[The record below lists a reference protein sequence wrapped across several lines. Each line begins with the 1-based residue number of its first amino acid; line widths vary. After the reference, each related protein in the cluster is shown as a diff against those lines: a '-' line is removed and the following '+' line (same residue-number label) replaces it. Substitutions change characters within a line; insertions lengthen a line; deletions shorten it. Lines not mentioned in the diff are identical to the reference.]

1 MKSFSWIPFFMSHS
15 SSTILVF
22 LLITCVISQSWDQ
35 EFNDQNLLTYSFS
48 ENVTCAENEYPP
60 LSSDRVPTYIIN
72 LDLPP
77 KLRWSHLM
85 ADKKESTL
93 NLLQDIKNYTDSFF
107 KGKLFPLV
115 DKYLPL
121 VAETLPE
128 PYLSELKG
136 IAEISGIELGEIT
149 LYNIFYEV
157 FTLCTSVISQGADGK
172 IYHGRNL
179 DFGLFLGWDVKNH
192 TWLTTEA
199 LRPLVVELD
208 FQRGGQ
214 TVYKSVNFAGYIGV
228 LTGMKPQRFTLTLD
242 ERFSMEGGFVGI
254 IRWLLGD
261 RSANWA
267 GFLMRDVLEK
277 ADSYHQALS
286 TLTTSKLL
294 APVYFILAGNAT
306 DQGVI
311 ITRGRIEADVLS
323 MGRGSVSQVSTWFLV
338 ETNYDHW
345 NQPPFFDDRRT
356 PAIQCLDKMGRET
369 ASLSGIFNVLSTKPV
384 FNKLTTYTCLMDVS
398 TGQFESWIRVC
409 PEPCKPW

>member
-1 MKSFSWIPFFMSHS
+1 MKLFNSIPCFTLHS
-15 SSTILVF
+15 ISIILVIF
-22 LLITCVISQSWDQ
+22 LLPFVITKTWDQ
-35 EFNDQNLLTYSFS
+35 EFDNHSVLIQNFH
-48 ENVTCAENEYPP
+48 ENVSCAENEYPP
-60 LSSDRVPTYIIN
+60 SNSDMVPTYIIN

-77 KLRWSHLM
+77 RLRWSQLM
-85 ADKKESTL
+85 ADKKEFTL
-93 NLLQDIKNYTDSFF
+93 NLLQDIKNYTESFF

-136 IAEISGIELGEIT
+136 IAEIAGIELGEIT

-157 FTLCTSVISQGADGK
+157 FTLCTSVISQGANGK

-214 TVYKSVNFAGYIGV
+214 TVYKSVNFAGYVGV
-228 LTGMKPQRFTLTLD
+228 LTGMKPQQFTLTLD

-294 APVYFILAGNAT
+294 APVYFILAGNAS

-311 ITRGRIEADVLS
+311 ITRGRIEADVLF